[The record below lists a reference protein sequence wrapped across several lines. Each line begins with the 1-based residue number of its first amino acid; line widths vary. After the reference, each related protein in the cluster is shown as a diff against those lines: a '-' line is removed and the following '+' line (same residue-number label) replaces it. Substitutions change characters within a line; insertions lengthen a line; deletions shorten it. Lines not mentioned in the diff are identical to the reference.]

1 MTGGKLKRERRL
13 KLEPRQH
20 GREPQSYR
28 RRQSELKQT
37 WRKRGYK
44 PEERRKQQKSDNRI
58 RV

>member
-1 MTGGKLKRERRL
+1 MTGGKLKRERKL
-13 KLEPRQH
+13 KPKQRQH